1 MVKVTIV
8 GAGGYGGIGMIELI
22 LRHPQAEL
30 VNLVD
35 IANVGRRICEVHP
48 HLAGLCDL
56 VVRSPEEV
64 RVGEGVDVVFTA
76 TPDGVGQSL
85 AHQVLEAGARLID
98 YSGDFRFSSPE
109 DYARYAERIRRDK
122 PHACP
127 ELLGEAVYGLT
138 ELNRERIG
146 RARLVGNPGC
156 FAVSAILGIAPA
168 VKAGAVDASRILMDA
183 KTGVSGAGIRPNP
196 AFHYPE
202 RYDNANAYKV
212 LAHQHQVEVERELGR
227 LSGGEV
233 RAVLVTQVVPM
244 CRGILTTI
252 YAALDAGWVD
262 EGKVHDLYRDF
273 YRGCAFI
280 RLMPPGG
287 TSATANVRGS
297 NFCDIS
303 IHVDERTGTL
313 VAVSHIDNLVKGQ
326 AGSALQNMNVMMGL
340 EETMGLMYP
349 GHRP

>member
-1 MVKVTIV
+1 MVAPRKVSLEAITLPYSPATRP
-8 GAGGYGGIGMIELI
+8 AGIE
-22 LRHPQAEL
+22 AEL
-30 VNLVD
+30 VNVGCGVPED
-35 IANVGRRICEVHP
+35 FARVGRRLKGKIAMVTSESPAYYHRWVHR
-48 HLAGLCDL
+48 A
-56 VVRSPEEV
+56 EK
-64 RVGEGVDVVFTA
+64 
-76 TPDGVGQSL
+76 
-85 AHQVLEAGARLID
+85 
-98 YSGDFRFSSPE
+98 
-109 DYARYAERIRRDK
+109 YAR
-122 PHACP
+122 
-127 ELLGEAVYGLT
+127 
-138 ELNRERIG
+138 
-146 RARLVGNPGC
+146 
-156 FAVSAILGIAPA
+156 A